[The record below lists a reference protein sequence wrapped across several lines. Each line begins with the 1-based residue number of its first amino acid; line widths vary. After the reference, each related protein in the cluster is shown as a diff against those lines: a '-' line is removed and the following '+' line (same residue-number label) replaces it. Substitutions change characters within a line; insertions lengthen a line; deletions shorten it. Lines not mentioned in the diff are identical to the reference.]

1 MGGDSHRMVDTALIF
16 PGQGA
21 QSVGMGKDLYETYPQ
36 AREVFDAANRIL
48 KFDLIKLCFEGPQAD
63 LSTTNNSQ
71 PAILTASVAALRVLE
86 ASSVFSRYAPTYSL
100 GLSLGE
106 YTALVAA
113 GCLSFEDALV
123 LVRKRGEYM
132 EEASRKNPG
141 KMACVIGMEMKAVE
155 ELCKGFACEVANL
168 NCPGQIVVSGKTN
181 NIELFAS
188 FAKEKGAKRVLMLDV
203 SGPFHSSLMSGA
215 RDKLKEYIDKVE
227 IRPPKISFVSNVDA
241 KIQTDPAVIKNN
253 LIAQV
258 NTKTLWEESVRL
270 VAAAGVTTFFEIGPG
285 QVLKG
290 LLKKIDP
297 KLEVKSMGTAQDMAS
312 ASPAAGDASPSGDAC
327 PSGNPAT

>member
-1 MGGDSHRMVDTALIF
+1 MVDVALIF

-21 QSVGMGKDLYETYPQ
+21 QYVGMGKDLYDNFPE
-36 AREVFDAANRIL
+36 AREVFDKANTLL
-48 KFDLIKLCFEGPQAD
+48 KFDIKKLCFEGPQEE

-71 PAILTASVAALRVLE
+71 PAILAASVAALKVFE
-86 ASSVFSRYAPTYSL
+86 SSAIFSQFTPKFSL

-113 GCLSFEDALV
+113 GSMSFEDAIL
-123 LVRKRGEYM
+123 LVRKRGELM

-141 KMACVIGMEMKAVE
+141 KMACVIGMDIKQVE
-155 ELCKGFACEVANL
+155 ELCKGFGCEIANL

-188 FAKEKGAKRVLMLDV
+188 LAKEKGAKRVLMLEV
-203 SGPFHSSLMSGA
+203 GGPFHSSLMTPA
-215 RDKLKEYIDKVE
+215 RDKLKDCIEKVQ
-227 IRPPKISFVSNVDA
+227 ILPPKISFISNVDA
-241 KIQTDPAVIKNN
+241 KAQTDPVKIKEN
-253 LIAQV
+253 LISQV
-258 NTKTLWEESVRL
+258 NSKTLWEESVKT
-270 VAAAGVTTFFEIGPG
+270 VAGSGIKTFIEIGPG

-297 KLEVKSMGTAQDMAS
+297 KIEVKNIGTVHEI
-312 ASPAAGDASPSGDAC
+312 SP
-327 PSGNPAT
+327 